1 MLEILSDMQKQK
13 VTKIESTAIPLQ
25 IENIDTD
32 QIIPARFLK
41 ATTREG
47 FGLNVFR
54 DWRYDPEGNP
64 KPHFILNHPN
74 YSGDILIAG
83 YNFGCGS
90 SREHAAWA
98 LSDYGFKAVVSSFFA
113 DIFKNNALNN
123 SLLPVQVT
131 PDFLK
136 LLFESVNEN
145 HKTKITIDVEKQ
157 TISVPGKKI
166 CETFEINPYKKIC
179 VMNGYDDID
188 YLLNLKT
195 EIAKFEKKRKNDFSL
210 SFNL

>member
-1 MLEILSDMQKQK
+1 MQKQK
-13 VTKIESTAIPLQ
+13 LTKIESTGIPLP

-41 ATTREG
+41 STTREG
-47 FGLNVFR
+47 FGLNIFR
-54 DWRYDPEGNP
+54 DWRYDFEGNP
-64 KPHFILNHPN
+64 KQHFVLNHPH

-83 YNFGCGS
+83 HNFGCGS

-98 LSDYGFKAVVSSFFA
+98 LSDYGFKAVVSSFYA

-123 SLLPVQVT
+123 TLLPVQVT

-136 LLFESVNEN
+136 LLFEIVEKD
-145 HKTKITIDVEKQ
+145 HKTKIVIDVEKQ
-157 TISVPGKKI
+157 TISVPSEKI
-166 CETFEINPYKKIC
+166 SETFEINPYKKVC

-188 YLLNLKT
+188 YLLNLKP
-195 EIAKFEKKRKNDFSL
+195 EIEKFEKSRKDDYSL
-210 SFNL
+210 KF

>member
-1 MLEILSDMQKQK
+1 MQKQK
-13 VTKIESTAIPLQ
+13 VSKIISTAIPLQ
-25 IENIDTD
+25 MENVDTD

-54 DWRYDPEGNP
+54 DWRYDFEGNP

-74 YSGDILIAG
+74 YKGDILIAG

-131 PDFLK
+131 SDFLK
-136 LLFESVNEN
+136 LLFDAVHED
-145 HKTKITIDVEKQ
+145 HKTKINIDIEKQ
-157 TISVPGKKI
+157 TISVPSKKI
-166 CETFEINPYKKIC
+166 SETFEINPYKKIC
-179 VMNGYDDID
+179 IMNGYDDID
-188 YLLNLKT
+188 YLLSLKPKI
-195 EIAKFEKKRKNDFSL
+195 EKFEKKRKNDYSL
-210 SFNL
+210 DF